1 MADHL
6 DRLAA
11 RPWQDPPEISVDDD
25 WKGER
30 KIREAKRSHQ
40 NEGNFTLRRELADR
54 LGPANK
60 RHEGGNRVRV
70 TECKACG
77 KALDRRNKIGY
88 CREHRDQSPLA
99 RRPRRN
105 ADLRERP

>member
-1 MADHL
+1 MTDHL

-11 RPWQDPPEISVDDD
+11 RDWEAPPEVDVDDD

-40 NEGNFTLRRELADR
+40 NEGNFTLRRELSDR

-60 RHEGGNRVRV
+60 RHEGGIRARFTN
-70 TECKACG
+70 CKSCG
-77 KALDRRNKIGY
+77 KALDRRNKLGY
-88 CREHRDQSPLA
+88 CKEHRHLSGYGSK
-99 RRPRRN
+99 RRGRR
-105 ADLRERP
+105 DM